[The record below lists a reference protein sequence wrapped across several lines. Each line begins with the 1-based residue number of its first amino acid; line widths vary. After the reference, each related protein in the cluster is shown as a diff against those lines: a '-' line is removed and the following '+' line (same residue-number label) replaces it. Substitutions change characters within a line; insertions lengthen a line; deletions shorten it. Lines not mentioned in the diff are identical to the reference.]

1 MVVITTLLA
10 KIVTNG
16 EVGVN
21 KVAYIQNKFVWCGG
35 GGGVGGGHPKNSFVS
50 QGAVKTLAGFLGD
63 SHIEVDHADGHAA
76 EYLCSRKVLG
86 QTDSVTHYPVP
97 CNLEPSTG
105 TDQRIFVDLDSDFCW

>member
-1 MVVITTLLA
+1 MV
-10 KIVTNG
+10 
-16 EVGVN
+16 
-21 KVAYIQNKFVWCGG
+21 WGG
-35 GGGVGGGHPKNSFVS
+35 GGIGRGNSKNSVVL
-50 QGAVKTLAGFLGD
+50 QEAVKNLAGFLVD
-63 SHIEVDHADGHAA
+63 RLIEVDHADGHAA